1 MEAEYGLSKVCELL
15 IYNKSKVL
23 QNTMNAVVDLTNSRL
38 RTIIFSAI
46 QRKQNGK
53 CHRCKINIILSD
65 TVVSNGKGI
74 GYYHKSCAEK
84 LHII

>member
-1 MEAEYGLSKVCELL
+1 MQG
-15 IYNKSKVL
+15 IN
-23 QNTMNAVVDLTNSRL
+23 QNNMNAVVDLSNSQL

-53 CHRCKINIILSD
+53 CRRCKTTITLSD
-65 TVVSNGKGI
+65 TVVSNGNGR
-74 GYYHKSCAEK
+74 GYYHKFCAEK